1 MKKVIFLVDMNA
13 FYISCEMAR
22 NSELKGMPA
31 AVAGDPKTRSGIILT
46 ANYEARK
53 FGVKTTMM
61 LHEAKKLCP
70 GIIFVPPDHAYY
82 QKMSEKVMNLLRK
95 YTPLVQINSIDEA
108 WLDMTGCEALFG
120 EPAII
125 AQKIMSDIQNELDL
139 WCSIGISE
147 NKFLAKMASERKKPL
162 GITEIWIEDIALKL
176 WPLKIREMVGIGKQM
191 EQKLQRMGIYK
202 IGDLAKSDKALLTK
216 YFGKSGTELH
226 QLANGID
233 ASLVTM
239 NNDHDCKSIGRS
251 TTLSEDTND
260 IKMIEKVLLDLS
272 EEVGTEARQSNY
284 RGKTVSIAIKYS
296 DFKSITRQK
305 TVSPTY
311 LTKDIY
317 QTGVALINENWDKH
331 SMIRLLGI
339 SISNFQSPEVE
350 QLSFF
355 DEVGF
360 ESKNEKEEKLERA
373 IDSIREKFGSDK
385 IKRAKSF

>member
-22 NSELKGMPA
+22 NSELKGIPA

-260 IKMIEKVLLDLS
+260 IKMIEKILLDLS

-305 TVSPTY
+305 SISPTY
-311 LTKDIY
+311 LTKEIY
-317 QTGVALINENWDKH
+317 QTGIALINEHWDKH

>member
-22 NSELKGMPA
+22 NSELKGLPA

-53 FGVKTTMM
+53 FGVKTTML

-82 QKMSEKVMNLLRK
+82 QKVSEKVMNLLRK

-162 GITEIWIEDIALKL
+162 GITELWIKDIALKL
-176 WPLKIREMVGIGKQM
+176 WPLEIREMVGIGKQM

-202 IGDLAKSDKALLTK
+202 IADLARSDKALLTK

-233 ASLVTM
+233 ASPVTI

-311 LTKDIY
+311 LTKEIY
-317 QTGVALINENWDKH
+317 QTGVALINENWDKR

>member
-13 FYISCEMAR
+13 FYASCEMAR
-22 NSELKGMPA
+22 NPELKGLPA

-53 FGVKTTMM
+53 FGVKTTML

-70 GIIFVPPDHAYY
+70 GIIFIPPDHTYY
-82 QKMSEKVMNLLRK
+82 QKVSEMVMNLLRK
-95 YTPLVQINSIDEA
+95 YTPMVQINSIDEA

-162 GITEIWIEDIALKL
+162 GITELWIKDIAVKL
-176 WPLKIREMVGIGKQM
+176 WPLEIREMVGIGKQM

-202 IGDLAKSDKALLTK
+202 IGDLARSDKALLTK

-233 ASLVTM
+233 ASLVTI

-311 LTKDIY
+311 LTKEIY
-317 QTGVALINENWDKH
+317 QTGVALINENWDKR

-360 ESKNEKEEKLERA
+360 ETKNEKEEKLERA